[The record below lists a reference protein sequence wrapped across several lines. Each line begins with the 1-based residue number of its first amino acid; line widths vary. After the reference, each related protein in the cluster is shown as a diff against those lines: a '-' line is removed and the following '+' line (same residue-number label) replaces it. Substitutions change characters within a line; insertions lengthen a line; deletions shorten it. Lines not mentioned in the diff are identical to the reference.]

1 MAAFLEKT
9 GELVESAKE
18 TAHATSVKAQE
29 LEKAAEEKLVAVEK
43 KGKRSKMIL
52 EMH

>member
-1 MAAFLEKT
+1 MAEFLEKT

-29 LEKAAEEKLVAVEK
+29 LEQAAEEKLHDVEK
-43 KGKRSKMIL
+43 KGKRSKTTWDMF
-52 EMH
+52 